1 MPARRP
7 ARLVWHAVLRPAV
20 SDRRSTPVATDSTVG
35 SARHG
40 LEESAPDRTDA
51 VACRDTGDGRTVT
64 VTGTYPVR
72 RHSRPAVSSSP
83 LRRTCR
89 ADDACAACHSS
100 RRHGGTLAAGRAGFD
115 GCGPVP
121 ESATTPGRSTIRRRA
136 ADPSVGCHLPAAA
149 EQPSRRSVSQNAV
162 RVAVRTVM
170 PVPIE
175 YSRMI
180 RIVSLPERQPPDEA
194 TLCCPECGHES
205 LKTATGRSTTSRPA
219 RRRVSGLWRPGRP
232 PPESGRTDRAK
243 RRVAPVRGRALIS
256 APRTSRLEQRGRA
269 AGSPN
274 SAPVRRPT
282 RRWDYVSSSTN
293 SMPVTSNRAP
303 ARSVPTTEM
312 SHP

>member
-1 MPARRP
+1 MA
-7 ARLVWHAVLRPAV
+7 
-20 SDRRSTPVATDSTVG
+20 RRSTAGCVRSPVVTG
-35 SARHG
+35 SHGQYGRVRSPRTGGERARPDRRGRVSRHG
-40 LEESAPDRTDA
+40 RRANRDRDRYIPRSTAQPTRRLVVSAPSN
-51 VACRDTGDGRTVT
+51 VPGGR
-64 VTGTYPVR
+64 R
-72 RHSRPAVSSSP
+72 LRCLP
-83 LRRTCR
+83 L
-89 ADDACAACHSS
+89 S

-115 GCGPVP
+115 GRGPVP

-149 EQPSRRSVSQNAV
+149 EQPSRRPVSQNTV

-170 PVPIE
+170 PVLIE
-175 YSRMI
+175 YSRVI
-180 RIVSLPERQPPDEA
+180 RIVSVPERQPPDEA

-232 PPESGRTDRAK
+232 PPESGRTDRAQ
-243 RRVAPVRGRALIS
+243 RRVAPARGRALIS

-282 RRWDYVSSSTN
+282 RGWDYVSSSTN

>member
-1 MPARRP
+1 MA
-7 ARLVWHAVLRPAV
+7 
-20 SDRRSTPVATDSTVG
+20 RRSTAGCVRSPVVTG
-35 SARHG
+35 SHGQYGRVRSPRTGGERARPDRRGRVSRHG
-40 LEESAPDRTDA
+40 RRANRDRDRYTPRSTAQPTRRLVVSAP
-51 VACRDTGDGRTVT
+51 
-64 VTGTYPVR
+64 
-72 RHSRPAVSSSP
+72 
-83 LRRTCR
+83 RRTCR
-89 ADDACAACHSS
+89 ADDACAACPC
-100 RRHGGTLAAGRAGFD
+100 RGDTAAGRAGFD

-136 ADPSVGCHLPAAA
+136 ADPSVGWHLPAAT
-149 EQPSRRSVSQNAV
+149 EQPSRRSVSQNTV
-162 RVAVRTVM
+162 RVAVRTGM
-170 PVPIE
+170 PAPIE

-219 RRRVSGLWRPGRP
+219 RRRVSGLWRPGRL

-282 RRWDYVSSSTN
+282 RGWDYVSSSTN